1 MLSARVRVPLS
12 LEGTLPLNTRKLLN
26 DLLTAFGAQGVS
38 FACSVVMTLLV
49 PKILGIEEFGYWQL
63 FVFYTSYV
71 SFFQLGLNDGIYLQ
85 HGGEGRDEIDKSLVR
100 SEFEM
105 GVGYQLVIALI
116 IAAYGIFCGEDVGR
130 TFVIISSSLFLV
142 ISNASY
148 YISFVFQ
155 AMNETKIA
163 SYSTIVN
170 RGLYLVFLLVCV
182 FARVDDF
189 RIYVLFYLF
198 AQTISLAYL
207 LLNAKE
213 FAQARLLN
221 LRQAAFETFASM
233 KIGIVLTVANVSGML
248 IMGMCRVVIDA
259 IWGIEAFGQVSLS
272 LSIVNFAL
280 TFISQAAMVLFP
292 AMRSAGTEKAR
303 DYYVYLRDGLGA
315 ILPFAVLLYAPLR
328 ALVGLWLPQYADGLS
343 YLAFLFPVCLFEVQ
357 TNLTIVT
364 FLKVRCDTRALL
376 MINGAALL
384 CALVAQTFA
393 VFMFDSPVM
402 SVLASLFGVAMRY
415 AIGTV
420 YLGRVYKNR
429 NPKMMLCMFAESL
442 LFIASAYNLSL
453 VWGFTCCIGIFG
465 AHLAVCHNELERVF
479 SRIRRL
485 KDE

>member
-1 MLSARVRVPLS
+1 
-12 LEGTLPLNTRKLLN
+12 
-26 DLLTAFGAQGVS
+26 
-38 FACSVVMTLLV
+38 MTLLV

-85 HGGEGRDEIDKSLVR
+85 HGGEGRDEIDKSLIR

-105 GVGYQLVIALI
+105 GVGYQLAIALV
-116 IAAYGIFCGEDVGR
+116 IAAYGFFYGEDAGR
-130 TFVIISSSLFLV
+130 AFVIISCSLFLV

-170 RGLYLVFLLVCV
+170 RGLYLVFLLGCI
-182 FARVDDF
+182 FARIDDF
-189 RIYVLFYLF
+189 RIYIFFYLF
-198 AQTISLAYL
+198 AQSISLAYL

-221 LRQAAFETFASM
+221 LRQAAFETYASM

-248 IMGMCRVVIDA
+248 IMGMCRVVIDS

-280 TFISQAAMVLFP
+280 TFISQVSMVLFP

-303 DYYVYLRDGLGA
+303 DCYVYLRDGLSA
-315 ILPFAVLLYAPLR
+315 VLPFAVLLYAPLR

-343 YLAFLFPVCLFEVQ
+343 YLAFLFPVCLFEAQ

-376 MINGAALL
+376 MVNGAALL
-384 CALVAQTFA
+384 CALVTQAFA

-420 YLGRVYKNR
+420 YLSGVYLDR
-429 NPKMMLCMFAESL
+429 NPKMMMFMIAESL
-442 LFIASAYNLSL
+442 LFILVAYYLPL
-453 VWGFTCCIGIFG
+453 GLGFMCCIGILV
-465 AHLAVCHNELERVF
+465 AHSIMCREELEGVF
-479 SRIRRL
+479 SRIRQLRG
-485 KDE
+485 EQ